1 MAAGTQI
8 KGESS
13 VKPLAGIVVAHLYY
27 FVIVELRSN
36 PDTPHALRGLH
47 RLVETPHLL
56 CSAMGE
62 RR

>member
-36 PDTPHALRGLH
+36 PDTPHRF
-47 RLVETPHLL
+47 VETPQLL
-56 CSAMGE
+56 RYAMGE

>member
-1 MAAGTQI
+1 VAAGTQI

-36 PDTPHALRGLH
+36 PDTPHRF
-47 RLVETPHLL
+47 VETPQLL
-56 CSAMGE
+56 RYAMGE